1 MHVKLSRLLGMPDS
15 KKNQVVVS
23 MVNRPLMARQHGKR
37 SYNEQWLEES
47 CSISGKLCSA
57 LPT

>member
-1 MHVKLSRLLGMPDS
+1 MPDS
-15 KKNQVVVS
+15 KQNQVVVS
-23 MVNRPLMARQHGKR
+23 KVNRPLMARQHGKR